1 VRKPDPQDQ
10 RVIAE
15 IQTIS
20 GGFAGD
26 GEISADRK
34 AYAGQRKNW
43 EVLAINQPLKSQK
56 KKSSILG
63 FLNEDYAR
71 VSVTSSLLQK
81 GISDYIWITT
91 WHYYIRDDKSCSEKY
106 VYLFFFL
113 KKRDDSLITHQSLSK
128 IPPYK

>member
-81 GISDYIWITT
+81 GISDYI
-91 WHYYIRDDKSCSEKY
+91 
-106 VYLFFFL
+106 
-113 KKRDDSLITHQSLSK
+113 
-128 IPPYK
+128 